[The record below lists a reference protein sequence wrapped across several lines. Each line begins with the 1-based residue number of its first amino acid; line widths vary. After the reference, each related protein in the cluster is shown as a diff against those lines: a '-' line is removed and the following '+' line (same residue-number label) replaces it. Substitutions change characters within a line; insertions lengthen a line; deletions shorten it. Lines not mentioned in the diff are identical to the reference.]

1 MDLKVIIT
9 INEKNANLYNALFA
23 KAYQAL
29 KAANKLK
36 PEFENEEGR
45 FLSLDDYFAHMSDL
59 LALDVTYMMLPLDE
73 TTFAINAN
81 TRSISTP
88 KIVTLQN
95 DQIAETVVFTIDR
108 FFDYMD
114 LSETTCIV
122 QYITAD
128 NKARIYVVPFYDI
141 TSYSKED
148 KSDSMQSTLLNV

>member
-1 MDLKVIIT
+1 MKVPLTKINERMDLKVIIT

-29 KAANKLK
+29 KTANKLK

-88 KIVTLQN
+88 KIVTL
-95 DQIAETVVFTIDR
+95 
-108 FFDYMD
+108 
-114 LSETTCIV
+114 
-122 QYITAD
+122 
-128 NKARIYVVPFYDI
+128 
-141 TSYSKED
+141 
-148 KSDSMQSTLLNV
+148 